1 LTQFMDIQK
10 PQLGS
15 SVIIENKQ
23 SSQKMPEKMKRR
35 APFLIGVAGGT
46 ASGKSTVC
54 EKIMENL
61 RQINQENVE
70 RHVVHISQDSFYREL
85 RQAEKVRAA
94 KGLFNFDHPDAFD
107 NKLME
112 DCLIGII
119 NGRVTNI
126 PVYDFKLNSR
136 VVNKYITV
144 YPNQVDVVLFEGILT
159 FYNPKIRDLFNM
171 KLFIDT
177 DADSRLAKRVLKDV
191 DELGRDMDQV
201 LHQYIQFVKPAFEEF
216 CIPTKKFADVIIP
229 RGPDNKIAIDL
240 ISQHIADYLAS
251 PPPPPT
257 PVHPITNQDALQD
270 NRKRHFSDT
279 SNMYEASAR
288 MDLKD
293 VLTRPH

>member
-1 LTQFMDIQK
+1 
-10 PQLGS
+10 
-15 SVIIENKQ
+15 
-23 SSQKMPEKMKRR
+23 
-35 APFLIGVAGGT
+35 
-46 ASGKSTVC
+46 
-54 EKIMENL
+54 
-61 RQINQENVE
+61 
-70 RHVVHISQDSFYREL
+70 
-85 RQAEKVRAA
+85 
-94 KGLFNFDHPDAFD
+94 
-107 NKLME
+107 ME

-159 FYNPKIRDLFNM
+159 FYNPKVKIIKSENKSEHKLFPQIRDLFNM

-270 NRKRHFSDT
+270 NRKR
-279 SNMYEASAR
+279 
-288 MDLKD
+288 
-293 VLTRPH
+293 